1 MKTLDMNIEK
11 VIKQKRSFRN
21 PWHKA
26 AVNLIYTTNWLTDQ
40 IKRLLKPYGITM
52 QQYNVLR
59 ILRGAGE
66 PISTSVIRDRML
78 DKMSDTSRMVDRLHQ
93 KGLVHRRACPTDK
106 RLVDVSLSEKG
117 ETLLQQLD
125 QINED
130 LDRIPDKLT
139 AEEAQT
145 LSQLLDK
152 MRN

>member
-1 MKTLDMNIEK
+1 M
-11 VIKQKRSFRN
+11 
-21 PWHKA
+21 
-26 AVNLIYTTNWLTDQ
+26 IYTTNWITDQ
-40 IKRLLKPYGITM
+40 IKKLLKPFGITM

-93 KGLVHRRACPTDK
+93 KGLVNRRACPSDK
-106 RLVDVSLSEKG
+106 RLVDVSLSDKG
-117 ETLLQQLD
+117 EALLKRLD

-130 LDRIPDKLT
+130 LDQIPEKLSADE
-139 AEEAQT
+139 AET

-152 MRN
+152 MRK